1 MMTFEQLAIEISKT
15 FLTEPLPDD
24 FIEMDEADLLDF
36 VEDHAWQP
44 FEEWTGDD
52 LMHQIEETTMGV
64 FDLMMRSAV
73 TCH

>member
-1 MMTFEQLAIEISKT
+1 MTFEQLAIEISKT

-24 FIEMDEADLLDF
+24 FIEMDEAELLEF
-36 VEDHAWQP
+36 VEDHTWEP
-44 FEEWTGDD
+44 FEGWAGDD
-52 LMHQIEETTMGV
+52 LMTQIEQTTMGV

>member
-24 FIEMDEADLLDF
+24 FIEMNEDDLLEF
-36 VEDHAWQP
+36 VEDHVWQP
-44 FEEWTGDD
+44 FEGWTGDD
-52 LMHQIEETTMGV
+52 LMTQIEQTTIGV